1 MDSRRRTTRTSE
13 ILKVRNEV
21 IRGKMKVNSVE
32 RGTRYFEMVLTR
44 FTQGITDGLS
54 ELAEENEVTR
64 ETGVERVTKRKNRN
78 NWRLSKPTN
87 MAKSEWEPITDT
99 KLQTSCYR
107 QTITAHSLIRAL
119 CGAINI
125 LNNFTDDIPS
135 WKLIASLLVN
145 CILQN
150 LKIHFRVQRSSPVLV
165 LSQISPLPSYF
176 STFHFNIIPLK
187 IRSFKWY
194 LSFRISHP
202 KSYMRFFSP
211 P

>member
-78 NWRLSKPTN
+78 N
-87 MAKSEWEPITDT
+87 
-99 KLQTSCYR
+99 
-107 QTITAHSLIRAL
+107 
-119 CGAINI
+119 
-125 LNNFTDDIPS
+125 
-135 WKLIASLLVN
+135 
-145 CILQN
+145 
-150 LKIHFRVQRSSPVLV
+150 
-165 LSQISPLPSYF
+165 
-176 STFHFNIIPLK
+176 
-187 IRSFKWY
+187 
-194 LSFRISHP
+194 
-202 KSYMRFFSP
+202 
-211 P
+211 